1 MKQGIKRCPVF
12 ICVHADIV
20 IFWYISDNYLLLIQY
35 KTWLVFA
42 MYDPEEYGLE
52 TEDVPTWMRPQLRG
66 IDWTLLA
73 TIALCFA
80 VAWPLIIR
88 NGIPRAPEAEP
99 QMFRILAMSKSLQS
113 GTLYPRWAAEFNYG
127 YGSPIFNHIAPLP
140 YYLGGA
146 YVTLTRDGPHVSLKV
161 MMIVA
166 IFLAGISLMSFVRR
180 RWGDFAG
187 LFAASLLLFSPY
199 VVLTGS
205 YLQIDLGSMWALGLF
220 TTLLWMLDRA
230 LVDGRGRN
238 LILVALTGGALL
250 VSDAALSPLYFALAT
265 GWVIWIIVL
274 HHREVHW
281 KLAIL
286 GLLCGIGISMFYYMP
301 AMLEKDAIQWQVT
314 PTYPTQTD
322 LSQLFQ
328 PTEQLD
334 PSAFNSVP
342 VPQLGIATWLLGIT
356 GAIWLLGMSVNII
369 RKRQRSTP
377 SKLSLSIVPQVGAAV
392 FFIPVSII
400 LILAM
405 QLPENNIWS
414 AKNNF
419 EALRPEDLL
428 GVITVSCVLIAAQ
441 TIVMLETIL
450 KHISRRLLAA
460 IILVAI
466 AMFSAANGLYTPD
479 FMPIQGNV
487 SATQHFNMEV
497 RGHALGTFR
506 NGRFLPKDVEVL
518 PRLTNVPFNA
528 NNPDQTD
535 IIEPQSLPQNARHLA
550 IISQSETSHDLQ
562 IESRTESSV
571 TLLSFNYPGWQAI
584 RDGQSLDLNS
594 TQPEGLINIPLR
606 EGTNEIKVHF
616 TDTPNRRTSWL
627 ISGGFLLSVIVVGL
641 GLERRA
647 QANIPP
653 MINPL
658 IAAVRRERQ
667 IFAVV
672 ISIAFIIL
680 CIWMRLK
687 PELITTSTLDGGVPS
702 GATTFSRIIQGG
714 ISFLGYDFN
723 TSKTVN
729 RGQNFLFKTFW
740 HANSPNLP
748 GDYQIDIFLV
758 RAETNNQAVYH
769 TNYRHI
775 ANFPSKV
782 WLPQG
787 YIISQYEIRIPDDIE
802 SGQYQIALQVGTC
815 DQTDLMPCNNPDPH
829 DVYTLQGPTGKQII
843 LPTSITVE

>member
-1 MKQGIKRCPVF
+1 
-12 ICVHADIV
+12 
-20 IFWYISDNYLLLIQY
+20 
-35 KTWLVFA
+35 

-66 IDWTLLA
+66 IDWALLA

-88 NGIPRAPEAEP
+88 NGIPRVPEAEP

-161 MMIVA
+161 MMIAA

-199 VVLTGS
+199 VALTGS

-220 TTLLWMLDRA
+220 TTLLWMLDRV

-238 LILVALTGGALL
+238 LIFVALAGGALL
-250 VSDAALSPLYFALAT
+250 VADTALSPLYFGLAT
-265 GWVIWIIVL
+265 CWAIWIIAI
-274 HHREVHW
+274 HRREVHW
-281 KLAIL
+281 KLAVL
-286 GLLCGIGISMFYYMP
+286 GLLSGIGVSVFYYLP
-301 AMLEKDAIQWQVT
+301 AIVEKDAIQWQAT
-314 PTYPTQTD
+314 PTYPRQID
-322 LSQLFQ
+322 LTQLFQ
-328 PTEQLD
+328 PVSRLD

-342 VPQLGIATWLLGIT
+342 IPQLGIVTWLLGIT
-356 GAIWLLGMSVNII
+356 GAIWLLAMSINII
-369 RKRQRSTP
+369 RKRRKRP
-377 SKLSLSIVPQVGAAV
+377 KLSLTIIPQVGAAV
-392 FFIPVSII
+392 FFIPISII

-405 QLPENNIWS
+405 QSPESDIWS

-428 GVITVSCVLIAAQ
+428 GAITVSCVLIAAQ

-450 KHISRRLLAA
+450 KHISRRLVAV

-466 AMFSAANGLYTPD
+466 AMFSAANGLYTPS
-479 FMPIQGNV
+479 FMPIQSNV

-506 NGRFLPKDVEVL
+506 NGQFLPKDVDVL

-535 IIEPQSLPQNARHLA
+535 IVEPQSRPQNARLA
-550 IISQSETSHDLQ
+550 IISQSETSHDLR
-562 IESRTESSV
+562 IESRTESTV

-616 TDTPNRRTSWL
+616 TDTPTRRTSWL
-627 ISGGFLLSVIVVGL
+627 ISAASLLSIILLGL
-641 GLERRA
+641 WLERRE
-647 QANIPP
+647 QVNIPP

-667 IFAVV
+667 VFAVTT
-672 ISIAFIIL
+672 SIAFIIL
-680 CIWMRLK
+680 CVWIRLK
-687 PELITTSTLDGGVPS
+687 PELVTTTTLDGNVPS
-702 GATTFSRIIQGG
+702 GSTAFSRIIQGG
-714 ISFLGYDFN
+714 VSFLGYDFN
-723 TSKTVN
+723 SNIVN
-729 RGQNFLFKTFW
+729 GGQTFLFKTFW

-758 RAETNNQAVYH
+758 RAENNDQTVYH

-775 ANFPSKV
+775 ANFPTKA

-787 YIISQYEIRIPDDIE
+787 YIVSQYEIRIPDDIA

-815 DQTDLMPCNNPDPH
+815 NQTDLMPCNNPDPH

-843 LPTSITVE
+843 LPTIITLE